1 MFLTNVANPDDHKK
15 ISVSEWQSY
24 MFCPQQH
31 EYGYKQGLGG
41 LDTPGYL
48 SKGKY
53 LHKLMELGLKYPT
66 LPLNVLSNESL
77 LELKKEE
84 AEPVSETDRRDIN
97 ELFSIFI
104 KEVLQAGGYTVVG
117 TEIEFKVD
125 VGFRLSEDSNHLGGG
140 LRQRLLSE
148 SEPVLLHGFIDAVI
162 RDDNGHLWI
171 VEHKTAAKSWS
182 EIQYSM
188 DIQAPVYSYAW
199 YAVMGELPIGII
211 YNFFY
216 PKRAEQRTRFVL
228 PEHMD
233 SIMGEGQRIV
243 ESIYS
248 DRTYR
253 SMNWTCNMC
262 RFKTL
267 CYTELIGEDSSLL
280 RETHFKVDEE
290 KVSRYAR
297 ESREN

>member
-1 MFLTNVANPDDHKK
+1 MFLTNVSNPDDHKK

-31 EYGYKQGLGG
+31 EYGYKQGLSG

-97 ELFSIFI
+97 ELFSLFQQ
-104 KEVLQAGGYTVVG
+104 EVLQTGGYKVVG

-125 VGFRLSEDSNHLGGG
+125 VGFRYEN
-140 LRQRLLSE
+140 
-148 SEPVLLHGFIDAVI
+148 EPVLLHGFIDAVI
-162 RDDNGHLWI
+162 RDDNEHLWI
-171 VEHKTAAKSWS
+171 VEHKTAAKAWS

-188 DIQAPVYSYAW
+188 DIQAPAYSYAF
-199 YAVMGELPIGII
+199 YALMDELPIGII

-267 CYTELIGEDSSLL
+267 CYSELIGEDSSLL